1 MAYHYVPLATF
12 GDAAGIEDD
21 NITVAT
27 SGSAAIAIG
36 VVDSDG
42 DLDVDVLDASPA
54 PLALRSPP
62 SPRSRHYRSYLR
74 RSAEFFSGN
83 AGLLLIALSQGFAS
97 LMGVFVKK
105 LNGLDP
111 PTVHPLEVRVD
122 VCRCER

>member
-21 NITVAT
+21 NITVAAPST
-27 SGSAAIAIG
+27 SAAD
-36 VVDSDG
+36 VDSDG

-54 PLALRSPP
+54 PPALRSPP

>member
-21 NITVAT
+21 NITVAAPST
-27 SGSAAIAIG
+27 SAAD
-36 VVDSDG
+36 VDSDG
-42 DLDVDVLDASPA
+42 DLDVDVLDASPT